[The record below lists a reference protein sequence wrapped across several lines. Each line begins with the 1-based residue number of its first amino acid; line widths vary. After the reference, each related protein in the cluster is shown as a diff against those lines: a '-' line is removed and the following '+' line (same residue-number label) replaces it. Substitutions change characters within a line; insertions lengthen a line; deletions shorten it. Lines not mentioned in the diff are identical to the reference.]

1 MATVETPSA
10 AHTEAA
16 PILRRCR
23 AAVAGQ
29 DAVAALTTEILPR
42 PGGMSDLDYGGYLAR
57 ALYMNATQRT
67 HDSLVGLVMQK
78 PAQQE
83 MPSAVADL
91 ASYIDGRGSR
101 LEDFARMAVSEVLE
115 VGGWLAVVD
124 HPQRPEGVIT
134 AAQERALGLRPVVSY
149 YPRESV
155 LEARTGFVNGNEEF
169 TFLKLA
175 ETWVEDVDE
184 WTQEAREAVRVYD
197 MAEGRVRVRVYRK
210 TAAGWV
216 LYNEAFP
223 TARSG
228 KGLTYI
234 PAVAFGPES
243 NRFGKPPLL
252 DLIDVNLAHYRN
264 SADMEHALHFTGL
277 PTPYA
282 SGVDPSALPSL
293 TLGSSA
299 GYVFEGENAKIQ
311 FATYGAEGLASL
323 KQAMDDKVQIMAA
336 LGARMLAP
344 ESRAA
349 ESGEALA
356 IRRGGENSALAKVA
370 DSVSR
375 SVVLVLETLAEW
387 EGITGAIS
395 YSLNTDY
402 LPSKMNP
409 QELTALMAA
418 WQAGGLTSVELFDRL
433 KSGGVIRDD
442 KTYDEHEA
450 ELLDDGTDLMQ
461 DPALSGGMTTGQ
473 PR

>member
-1 MATVETPSA
+1 
-10 AHTEAA
+10 
-16 PILRRCR
+16 
-23 AAVAGQ
+23 
-29 DAVAALTTEILPR
+29 
-42 PGGMSDLDYGGYLAR
+42 
-57 ALYMNATQRT
+57 
-67 HDSLVGLVMQK
+67 
-78 PAQQE
+78 
-83 MPSAVADL
+83 
-91 ASYIDGRGSR
+91 
-101 LEDFARMAVSEVLE
+101 MAVSEVLE

-124 HPQRPEGVIT
+124 HPERPEGVIT

-175 ETWVEDVDE
+175 ETWIEDVDE

-216 LYNEAFP
+216 LYTEAFP

-252 DLIDVNLAHYRN
+252 DLIDVNLAHFRN

-282 SGVDPSALPSL
+282 SGVAPGSLEAL

-299 GYVFEGENAKIQ
+299 GYVFEDANAKIQ

-323 KQAMDDKVQIMAA
+323 KQAMDDKVQMMAA

-375 SVVLVLETLAEW
+375 SIVLVLETLAEW
-387 EGITGAIS
+387 EGITGPIS

-402 LPSKMNP
+402 IPARMDA

-418 WQAGGLTSVELFDRL
+418 WQAGGLTSEELFDRL

-442 KTYDEHEA
+442 KDYAEHEA
-450 ELLDDGTDLMQ
+450 ELLDSEPGLMRE
-461 DPALSGGMTTGQ
+461 PA
-473 PR
+473 PEAV

>member
-29 DAVAALTTEILPR
+29 DAVVALTTEILPR
-42 PGGMSDLDYGGYLAR
+42 PAGMTDGEYGSYLTR
-57 ALYMNATQRT
+57 SLYMNATQRT
-67 HDSLVGLVMQK
+67 HDSLVGMVMQK
-78 PAQQE
+78 PAQAE
-83 MPSAVADL
+83 MPNALADL

-124 HPQRPEGVIT
+124 HPERPEGVIT

-175 ETWVEDVDE
+175 ETWIEDVDE

-216 LYNEAFP
+216 LYTEAFP
-223 TARSG
+223 TARNG

-252 DLIDVNLAHYRN
+252 DLIDVNLAHFRN

-282 SGVDPSALPSL
+282 SGVAPGSLEAL

-299 GYVFEGENAKIQ
+299 GYVFEDANAKIQ

-323 KQAMDDKVQIMAA
+323 KQAMDDKVQMMAA
-336 LGARMLAP
+336 LGARMLSP

-375 SVVLVLETLAEW
+375 SIVLVLETLAEW

-402 LPSKMNP
+402 LPNRMNP

-418 WQAGGLTSVELFDRL
+418 WQAGGLTSEELFDRM
-433 KSGGVIRDD
+433 KAGGIIRDD
-442 KTYDEHEA
+442 MDYETHEA
-450 ELLDDGTDLMQ
+450 ALLADDPGLTRE
-461 DPALSGGMTTGQ
+461 PA
-473 PR
+473 PEAV

>member
-29 DAVAALTTEILPR
+29 DAVAALTTDILPR
-42 PGGMSDLDYGGYLAR
+42 PAGMTEREYGSYIAR

-67 HDSLVGLVMQK
+67 HDSLVGMVMQK
-78 PAQQE
+78 PAQAE
-83 MPSAVADL
+83 MPNAMADL

-124 HPQRPEGVIT
+124 HPERPEGVIT

-175 ETWVEDVDE
+175 ETWIEDVDE

-197 MAEGRVRVRVYRK
+197 MNEGRVRVRVYRK

-223 TARSG
+223 TARNG
-228 KGLTYI
+228 QGLRYI

-252 DLIDVNLAHYRN
+252 DLIDVNLAHFRN

-282 SGVDPSALPSL
+282 SGVAPGSLEAL

-299 GYVFEGENAKIQ
+299 GYVFEDANAKIQ

-323 KQAMDDKVQIMAA
+323 KQAMDDKVQMMAA

-387 EGITGAIS
+387 EGITGPIS
-395 YSLNTDY
+395 YSLNADY
-402 LPSKMNP
+402 LPNRMNP

-418 WQAGGLTSVELFDRL
+418 WQAGGLTSEELFERM
-433 KSGGVIRDD
+433 KAGGVIRDD
-442 KTYDEHEA
+442 MTFQEHEA
-450 ELLDDGTDLMQ
+450 ALLDSEPGLTRE
-461 DPALSGGMTTGQ
+461 PVPEAV
-473 PR
+473 

>member
-29 DAVAALTTEILPR
+29 DAVAALTTDILPR
-42 PGGMSDLDYGGYLAR
+42 PAGMTEREYGSYVGR

-78 PAQQE
+78 PAQAE
-83 MPSAVADL
+83 MPNALADL

-124 HPQRPEGVIT
+124 HPERPEGVIT

-155 LEARTGFVNGNEEF
+155 LETRTGFVNGNEEF

-175 ETWVEDVDE
+175 ETWIEDVDE

-223 TARSG
+223 TARNG
-228 KGLTYI
+228 QGLRYI

-252 DLIDVNLAHYRN
+252 DLIDVNLAHFRN

-282 SGVDPSALPSL
+282 SGVDPSSLTAL

-323 KQAMDDKVQIMAA
+323 KQAMDDKVQMMAA

-375 SVVLVLETLAEW
+375 SIVLVLETLAEW

-402 LPSKMNP
+402 IPAKMDA

-418 WQAGGLTSVELFDRL
+418 WQAGGLTSEELFERM
-433 KSGGVIRDD
+433 KAGGVIRDD
-442 KTYDEHEA
+442 MTYAEHEA
-450 ELLDDGTDLMQ
+450 ALLDSEPGLIRE
-461 DPALSGGMTTGQ
+461 PA
-473 PR
+473 PEAV

>member
-29 DAVAALTTEILPR
+29 DAVAALTTDILPR
-42 PGGMSDLDYGGYLAR
+42 PAGMTEREYGSYVGR

-67 HDSLVGLVMQK
+67 HDSLVGMVMQK
-78 PAQQE
+78 PAQSE
-83 MPSAVADL
+83 MPNSLVDL

-124 HPQRPEGVIT
+124 HPERPEGVIT
-134 AAQERALGLRPVVSY
+134 AAQERAFGLRPVVSY

-169 TFLKLA
+169 MFLKLA
-175 ETWVEDVDE
+175 ETWIEDVDE

-197 MAEGRVRVRVYRK
+197 MDEGGVRVRVYRK

-223 TARSG
+223 TARNG
-228 KGLTYI
+228 QGLRYI

-252 DLIDVNLAHYRN
+252 DLIDVNLAHFRN

-282 SGVDPSALPSL
+282 SGVAPGSLESL

-299 GYVFEGENAKIQ
+299 GYVFEDANAKIQ

-323 KQAMDDKVQIMAA
+323 KQAMDDKVQMMAA
-336 LGARMLAP
+336 LGARMLAS
-344 ESRAA
+344 ESRQA

-356 IRRGGENSALAKVA
+356 IKRGGENSALAKVA

-375 SVVLVLETLAEW
+375 SIVLVLETLAEW
-387 EGITGAIS
+387 EGIEGEVS

-402 LPSKMNP
+402 LPSKMDP

-418 WQAGGLTSVELFDRL
+418 WQSGGLTSEELFDRM
-433 KSGGVIRDD
+433 KAGGIIRDD
-442 KTYDEHEA
+442 KTYDEHER
-450 ELLDDGTDLMQ
+450 ELGLADDTA
-461 DPALSGGMTTGQ
+461 PEAV
-473 PR
+473 

>member
-29 DAVAALTTEILPR
+29 DAVAALTTDILPR
-42 PGGMSDLDYGGYLAR
+42 PAGMAEREYGSYVGR

-67 HDSLVGLVMQK
+67 HDSLVGMVMQK
-78 PAQQE
+78 PAQSE
-83 MPSAVADL
+83 MPKALSDL
-91 ASYIDGRGSR
+91 TSYIDGRGSR

-115 VGGWLAVVD
+115 VGGWMAVVD
-124 HPQRPEGVIT
+124 HPERPEGVIT

-175 ETWVEDVDE
+175 ETWIEDVDE

-197 MAEGRVRVRVYRK
+197 MNENRVRVRVYRK
-210 TAAGWV
+210 TAAGWA

-228 KGLTYI
+228 QGLRYI

-252 DLIDVNLAHYRN
+252 DLIDVNLAHFRN

-277 PTPYA
+277 PTPYV
-282 SGVDPSALPSL
+282 SGVDPSDLPSL
-293 TLGSSA
+293 TLGSA
-299 GYVFEGENAKIQ
+299 TGHVFQSENAKIQ

-323 KQAMDDKVQIMAA
+323 KQAMDDKVQMMAA

-375 SVVLVLETLAEW
+375 SIVLVLETLAEW
-387 EGITGAIS
+387 EGITGPIS

-402 LPSKMNP
+402 LPNRMNP

-418 WQAGGLTSVELFDRL
+418 WQAGGLTSEELFERM
-433 KSGGVIRDD
+433 KAGGVIRDD

-450 ELLDDGTDLMQ
+450 EMLADEPGLTRE
-461 DPALSGGMTTGQ
+461 PAPEVL
-473 PR
+473 

>member
-29 DAVAALTTEILPR
+29 DAVAALTTDILPR
-42 PGGMSDLDYGGYLAR
+42 PAGMTEREYGSYIAR

-67 HDSLVGLVMQK
+67 HDSLVGMVMQK
-78 PAQQE
+78 PAQAE
-83 MPSAVADL
+83 MPNALADL

-124 HPQRPEGVIT
+124 HPERPEGVIT

-175 ETWVEDVDE
+175 ETWIEDVDE

-197 MAEGRVRVRVYRK
+197 MNEGRVRVRVYRK

-216 LYNEAFP
+216 LYSEAYP
-223 TARSG
+223 TARNG
-228 KGLTYI
+228 QGLRYI

-252 DLIDVNLAHYRN
+252 DLIDVNLAHFRN

-282 SGVDPSALPSL
+282 SGVAPGSLEAL

-299 GYVFEGENAKIQ
+299 GYVFEDANAKIQ

-323 KQAMDDKVQIMAA
+323 KQAMDDKVQMMAA

-375 SVVLVLETLAEW
+375 SIVLVLETLAEW
-387 EGITGAIS
+387 EGITGPIS

-402 LPSKMNP
+402 IPTRMSA
-409 QELTALMAA
+409 QDLTALMAA
-418 WQAGGLTSVELFDRL
+418 WQAGGLTSEELFDRM
-433 KSGGVIRDD
+433 KAGGVIRDD
-442 KTYDEHEA
+442 MTFQEHEA
-450 ELLDDGTDLMQ
+450 ALLGDESGLMRE
-461 DPALSGGMTTGQ
+461 PA
-473 PR
+473 PEAV

>member
-42 PGGMSDLDYGGYLAR
+42 PAGMTEREYGSYVAR

-67 HDSLVGLVMQK
+67 HDSLVGMVMQK
-78 PAQQE
+78 PAQAE
-83 MPSAVADL
+83 MPNALADL

-124 HPQRPEGVIT
+124 HPERPEGVIT

-155 LEARTGFVNGNEEF
+155 LETRTGFVNGNEEF

-175 ETWVEDVDE
+175 ETWIEDVDE

-223 TARSG
+223 TARNG

-252 DLIDVNLAHYRN
+252 DLIDVNLAHFRN

-277 PTPYA
+277 PTPYV
-282 SGVDPSALPSL
+282 SGVDPGDLPSL
-293 TLGSSA
+293 TLGSA
-299 GYVFEGENAKIQ
+299 TGHVFQSEHAKIQ

-323 KQAMDDKVQIMAA
+323 KQAMDDKVQMMAA

-375 SVVLVLETLAEW
+375 SIVLVLETLAEW

-402 LPSKMNP
+402 LPNRMNP

-418 WQAGGLTSVELFDRL
+418 WQAGGLTSEELFERM
-433 KSGGVIRDD
+433 KAGGIIRDD
-442 KTYDEHEA
+442 MDYAEHEA
-450 ELLDDGTDLMQ
+450 ALLADEPGLMRE
-461 DPALSGGMTTGQ
+461 PA
-473 PR
+473 PEAV